1 MADDGRY
8 KVHIDITITDETTGV
23 SAPFS
28 DFSATYY
35 DCPRAIMHAIESA
48 VSEALVDLG
57 DQGIVLL
64 GGDEAAAL
72 LEKQKALKAKK

>member
-1 MADDGRY
+1 MADKSRY
-8 KVHIDITITDETTGV
+8 QVTITISITEAG
-23 SAPFS
+23 APFS
-28 DFSATYY
+28 DFTAVYH
-35 DCPRAIMHAIESA
+35 DCSRPVMHSIESA
-48 VSEALVDLG
+48 LSEALVDLG